1 MWPRRLQDA
10 DRREPLCGARSSRA
24 WRWGCRRW
32 SRPCRGSGPRTCG
45 PGPTCWPGTR
55 RCGQPAPRHRT
66 LELHERLNNARGAQ
80 RTAHSPLCDIRRP
93 APRQSRAPAQPSSH
107 RHVRLVCGPRPSAAA
122 PAELTARA
130 CRAAREGP
138 SHTEPGDQ
146 AVHHLRAYA
155 TAAAACALARCVGPV
170 PPTPAC
176 RVTAAPPHDRPADKR
191 PPARPRQTAG
201 DGPPPTYWSRCT
213 SCTGVCPRACPRAP
227 PPPPPEEPCE
237 GAHAGSL
244 PAAGRAN
251 THTPRRARRRLR
263 NDSRAHAVGTGARA
277 AHSWHGAGTHVEGVK
292 LSEHGGDR
300 MFFFFL
306 DFFQANLNVHFSN
319 YRRTSGV
326 VVNDPR

>member
-1 MWPRRLQDA
+1 MSGVWPSNMRPWTDLLAWNASLWAACATAPHVRT
-10 DRREPLCGARSSRA
+10 ARTSQQR
-24 WRWGCRRW
+24 
-32 SRPCRGSGPRTCG
+32 
-45 PGPTCWPGTR
+45 TR
-55 RCGQPAPRHRT
+55 RSTNRTQPTMRHPSPC
-66 LELHERLNNARGAQ
+66 ASSI
-80 RTAHSPLCDIRRP
+80 AHSSSAQQP
-93 APRQSRAPAQPSSH
+93 QTRAPGLTST
-107 RHVRLVCGPRPSAAA
+107 GPRPSAAA

-176 RVTAAPPHDRPADKR
+176 RVTAAPHDRPAGKR

-292 LSEHGGDR
+292 LSEHGEDR
-300 MFFFFL
+300 MFFFSWI
-306 DFFQANLNVHFSN
+306 FSKQ
-319 YRRTSGV
+319 T
-326 VVNDPR
+326 